1 MKIVG
6 AVTGKKAKIDTDA
19 VYGSALA
26 QELVDRDLVRGL
38 VRDLEILSFEA
49 KKDAAAVVK
58 GLLQKDER
66 RKDPATG
73 EPQEDSAVLV
83 YFCGEDGFAAVEL
96 LVAGYSKEE
105 AVALKCG
112 VILRESLRNEAV
124 ADRVINSDLLWRFFD
139 EFVNTPQYAIGSD
152 AFNILRDLLTR
163 HKDLVAGFMEE
174 HYETVFKTYYNK
186 LLNSEN
192 YVTRRQSLKLLGEL
206 LLDRKNYN
214 TMIKYIQDKE
224 NLKIIMNLLRNK
236 FPNIQFE
243 AFHVFKVFVANPNKG
258 PEVLK
263 ILSRNATKLVKYLST
278 FHADKEE
285 DEQFKEEKDL
295 LISTLQKIEQD
306 AAAQAAEAR
315 ELSDASTF
323 VPQVFSDLAKT
334 TTLAY
339 GEEGEEKGSDG
350 AAAGSAGAVGAG
362 GAGGGGVLDAAAEQ
376 LAATSLAAGDSA

>member
-26 QELVDRDLVRGL
+26 QELVDRDLVCRL
-38 VRDLEILSFEA
+38 VKDLEILSFEA

-83 YFCGEDGFAAVEL
+83 YFCGEGGFAAVEQ
-96 LVAGYSKEE
+96 LVAGYCKEE

-124 ADRVINSDLLWRFFD
+124 ADRVINSELLWRFFD

-174 HYETVFKTYYNK
+174 NYEKVFKTYYNK

-306 AAAQAAEAR
+306 AAAQAAEAQDAQDAQDAQAAEPR

-323 VPQVFSDLAKT
+323 VPRVLS
-334 TTLAY
+334 
-339 GEEGEEKGSDG
+339 EEGEGKNSDG
-350 AAAGSAGAVGAG
+350 AAAGAEGAA
-362 GAGGGGVLDAAAEQ
+362 AGGVLDAAAEQ
-376 LAATSLAAGDSA
+376 LEATSLAAGDNA